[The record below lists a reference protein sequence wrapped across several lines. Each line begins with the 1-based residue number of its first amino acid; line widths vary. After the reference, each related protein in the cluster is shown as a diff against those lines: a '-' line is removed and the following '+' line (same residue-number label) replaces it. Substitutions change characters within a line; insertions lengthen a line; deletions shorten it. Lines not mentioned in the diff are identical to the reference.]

1 MSGVRCRYLALSVLT
16 VCLIGAGL
24 ASSQSA
30 APPVKV
36 LRCGRMLDVRSG
48 KVLTNQVIVV
58 TGNRITAV
66 GPAGSVQIPA
76 NAEQIDLSSAF
87 VLPGLID
94 VHTHLIDDAETYDVA
109 GPLKKSAAQMAF
121 GSIPHAQATLDAGFT
136 SVRDVGT
143 YRAFIDVALR
153 DAIDRGIVA
162 GPRMQPAGAY
172 VTITGGAGAL
182 TGLAPDVSLP
192 LELRF
197 GVADGPDQVRQRVRE
212 LIRNGVGV
220 IKVLATGAV
229 LTPGSQPSAE
239 EFTYEELRAAVEE
252 AHKAGLRVA
261 AHAHGAAGAKN
272 AIRAGVS
279 SIEHG
284 SFLDEEALQMMKE
297 KGVFLVADPY
307 NDEAILNARPKGY
320 LDEFIEKEK
329 LAGESQRRVIR
340 RAIELGVRIAFGT
353 DAAVIPHGDN
363 AKQVPVYLRLG
374 MSPIAAIRT
383 ATTEAAELMGWAD
396 RVGSIEVGKLA
407 DIIAVRDNPLEDV
420 TTLERV
426 VFVMKD
432 GRVFKN
438 RLP

>member
-1 MSGVRCRYLALSVLT
+1 MFSARLRQT
-16 VCLIGAGL
+16 VVAGL
-24 ASSQSA
+24 VTCLLSGTLASWESSTQ
-30 APPVKV
+30 PVKV
-36 LRCGRMLDVRSG
+36 LRCGRLLDVRAG
-48 KVLTNQVIVV
+48 RVLTNQVIVV

-66 GPAGSVQIPA
+66 GPAGSVPIPA
-76 NAEQIDLSSAF
+76 NAEQIDLTAHF

-109 GPLKKSAAQMAF
+109 GPLKRSGAQMAF
-121 GSIPHAQATLDAGFT
+121 GSIPHARATLDAGFT
-136 SVRDVGT
+136 SVRDLGT

-153 DAIDRGIVA
+153 DAIDRGIVV

-182 TGLAPDVSLP
+182 TGLAPDLTLP

-212 LIRNGVGV
+212 IIRNGAGV

-229 LTPGSQPSAE
+229 LTPGSQPGAE

-252 AHKAGLRVA
+252 AEKAGLRVA

-272 AIRAGVS
+272 AIRAGVA

-284 SFLDEEALQMMKE
+284 SFLDDEALLLMKE

-320 LDEFIEKEK
+320 LEEFIEKEK

-363 AKQVPVYLRLG
+363 AKQFAVYLRLG

-383 ATTEAAELMGWAD
+383 ATTEAADLMGWSD
-396 RVGSIEVGKLA
+396 RVGSIEIGKLA
-407 DIIAVRDNPLEDV
+407 DMIAVRENPLEDT

-432 GRVFKN
+432 GTVFKS
-438 RLP
+438 RLR

>member
-1 MSGVRCRYLALSVLT
+1 MFSTRFRHFVFGTLLI
-16 VCLIGAGL
+16 CLLGAGL
-24 ASSQSA
+24 ASSQSP
-30 APPVKV
+30 APAVKV
-36 LRCGRMLDVRSG
+36 LRCGRMLDVRTG

-58 TGNRITAV
+58 TGNRITAI
-66 GPAGSVQIPA
+66 GPAGSVPIPA
-76 NAEQIDLSSAF
+76 NAEQIDLSNSF

-94 VHTHLIDDAETYDVA
+94 VHTHLIDDAEVYEVA
-109 GPLKKSAAQMAF
+109 GPLRRSGAQLAF
-121 GSIPHAQATLDAGFT
+121 GSIPHARATLDAGFT
-136 SVRDVGT
+136 SVRDLGT

-153 DAIDRGIVA
+153 DAIDRGIVP

-182 TGLAPDVSLP
+182 TGLAPDVTLP

-229 LTPGSQPSAE
+229 LTPGSQPGAE

-252 AHKAGLRVA
+252 AHTAGLRVA

-284 SFLDEEALQMMKE
+284 SFLDDEALLMMKE
-297 KGVFLVADPY
+297 KGVFLMADPY
-307 NDEAILNARPKGY
+307 NDEAILNAKPKGY

-363 AKQVPVYLRLG
+363 AKQFPVYLRLG

-383 ATTEAAELMGWAD
+383 ATIEAADLMGWSD

-407 DIIAVRDNPLEDV
+407 DIIAVRGNPLEDI
-420 TTLERV
+420 TTLEST

-432 GRVFKN
+432 GSIFKN
-438 RLP
+438 SMR